1 MKSFGIPPIV
11 KLAASLRFFA
21 EGGYQKGVGREYD
34 VGLSQSAF
42 SATLEEMLDVFE
54 VNLCR
59 LWIKWM
65 SNEEMRSAALKFYEK
80 YKIPSVMGCIDGTHI
95 KIVGP
100 KHNKHS
106 FYNRKGYFSLNA
118 LVVCDQKMRFRFIDA
133 SHPGAC
139 HDSLVWNVSELKRHI
154 CNNRSNFWMLGD
166 AGYPLESFL
175 LTPYRTPEEG
185 SVEAKFNLAHSRCRN
200 IIERAIGLL
209 KSRWRCLLGA
219 RELYYS
225 PQKAAKIFNVCVMLH
240 NLCIHFK
247 DQFADIV
254 EIPDCDEEESLV
266 TMEEDNIDFGMQ
278 RMSEAQRIRNQI
290 AHSLP

>member
-118 LVVCDQKMRFRFIDA
+118 LVVSTFVK
-133 SHPGAC
+133 
-139 HDSLVWNVSELKRHI
+139 
-154 CNNRSNFWMLGD
+154 
-166 AGYPLESFL
+166 
-175 LTPYRTPEEG
+175 
-185 SVEAKFNLAHSRCRN
+185 
-200 IIERAIGLL
+200 
-209 KSRWRCLLGA
+209 
-219 RELYYS
+219 LY
-225 PQKAAKIFNVCVMLH
+225 VHTVG
-240 NLCIHFK
+240 
-247 DQFADIV
+247 V
-254 EIPDCDEEESLV
+254 
-266 TMEEDNIDFGMQ
+266 
-278 RMSEAQRIRNQI
+278 
-290 AHSLP
+290 